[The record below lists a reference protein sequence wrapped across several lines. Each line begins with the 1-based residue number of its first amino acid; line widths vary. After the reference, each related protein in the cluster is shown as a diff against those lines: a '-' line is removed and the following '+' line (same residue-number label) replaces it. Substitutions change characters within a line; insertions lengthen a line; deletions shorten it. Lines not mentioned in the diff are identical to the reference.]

1 MRLNIHN
8 ETATL
13 KTVVF
18 GIPDSF
24 GGTPNLQDCY
34 DPKSKIYVA
43 SGDFPTQDDITLE
56 MESVADVFRK
66 YNVEVLRPKN
76 IENLNQIFARD
87 IGFVVGN
94 SFFVPNIIANR
105 EEESK
110 AILHIL
116 DQIDESDIVRMPSQ
130 TRTEGGDVMV
140 HNDYVFVG
148 YSKDEDFNTYTV
160 ARTNQ
165 AALDFLKENIKA
177 KKVIGFELNKS
188 DQDPYDNALHLDC
201 CFQPVGQNHAIV
213 HQEGF
218 KNKEDINL
226 LKEIFGQ
233 ENLIFVNK
241 KEMFEMYSN
250 VFSISEK
257 VVVSEKSFTSLNNK
271 LRSLGILVEEV
282 SYSEIAKMEGLLRCS
297 TLPIERL

>member
-43 SGDFPTQDDITLE
+43 SGEFPTQDDITLE

-66 YNVEVLRPKN
+66 YNVEMLRPKN

-94 SFFVPNIIANR
+94 TFFVPNIIADR

-148 YSKDEDFNTYTV
+148 YSKEEDFNTYTV

-226 LKEIFGQ
+226 LKDIFGE

-282 SYSEIAKMEGLLRCS
+282 PYSEIAKMEGLLRCS

>member
-1 MRLNIHN
+1 MLSV
-8 ETATL
+8 TA
-13 KTVVF
+13 
-18 GIPDSF
+18 
-24 GGTPNLQDCY
+24 
-34 DPKSKIYVA
+34 
-43 SGDFPTQDDITLE
+43 
-56 MESVADVFRK
+56 
-66 YNVEVLRPKN
+66 
-76 IENLNQIFARD
+76 
-87 IGFVVGN
+87 
-94 SFFVPNIIANR
+94 FFVPNIIADR

-148 YSKDEDFNTYTV
+148 YSKEEDFNTYTV

-188 DQDPYDNALHLDC
+188 DQDPYENALHLDC
-201 CFQPVGQNHAIV
+201 CFQPVGQKHAIV

-226 LKEIFGQ
+226 LKDIFGE

-282 SYSEIAKMEGLLRCS
+282 PYSEIAKMEGLLRCS

>member
-148 YSKDEDFNTYTV
+148 YSKEEDFNTYTV

>member
-43 SGDFPTQDDITLE
+43 SGEFPSQDDITLE

-76 IENLNQIFARD
+76 IENLNQIFTRD

-94 SFFVPNIIANR
+94 SFFVPNIIADR

-148 YSKDEDFNTYTV
+148 YSKEEDFNTYTV

-226 LKEIFGQ
+226 LKDIFGE

-282 SYSEIAKMEGLLRCS
+282 PYSEIAKMEGLLRCS

>member
-94 SFFVPNIIANR
+94 SFFVPNIIADR

>member
-43 SGDFPTQDDITLE
+43 SGEFPSQDDITLE

-94 SFFVPNIIANR
+94 SFFVPNIIADR

-148 YSKDEDFNTYTV
+148 YSKEEDFNKYIV
-160 ARTNQ
+160 ARTNED
-165 AALDFLKENIKA
+165 ALDFLKENIKS

-201 CFQPVGQNHAIV
+201 CFQPVGKNHAIV

-226 LKEIFGQ
+226 LKDIFGE

-257 VVVSEKSFTSLNNK
+257 VVVSEKSFTTLNNK

-282 SYSEIAKMEGLLRCS
+282 TYSEIAKMEGLLRCS
-297 TLPIERL
+297 TLPLERL

>member
-43 SGDFPTQDDITLE
+43 SGEFPTQDDITLE
-56 MESVADVFRK
+56 MESVADVFFK

-94 SFFVPNIIANR
+94 SFFVPNIIADR

-148 YSKDEDFNTYTV
+148 YSKEEDFNTYTV

-226 LKEIFGQ
+226 LKDIFGE

-282 SYSEIAKMEGLLRCS
+282 PYSEIAKMEGLLRCS

>member
-43 SGDFPTQDDITLE
+43 SGEFPTQDDITLE
-56 MESVADVFRK
+56 MESVADVFFK

-94 SFFVPNIIANR
+94 TFFVPNIIADR

-148 YSKDEDFNTYTV
+148 YSKEEDFNTYTV

-177 KKVIGFELNKS
+177 KKVIGFELDKS

-226 LKEIFGQ
+226 LKDIFGE

-282 SYSEIAKMEGLLRCS
+282 PYSEIAKMEGLLRCS

>member
-43 SGDFPTQDDITLE
+43 SGEFPTQDDITLE

-94 SFFVPNIIANR
+94 TFFVPNIIADR

-148 YSKDEDFNTYTV
+148 YSKEEDFNTYTV

-226 LKEIFGQ
+226 LKDIFGE

-282 SYSEIAKMEGLLRCS
+282 PYSEIAKMEGLLRCS

>member
-94 SFFVPNIIANR
+94 SFFVPNIIVDR

-226 LKEIFGQ
+226 LKDIFGE

>member
-43 SGDFPTQDDITLE
+43 SGGFPSQDDITLE
-56 MESVADVFRK
+56 MESVAAVFRK
-66 YNVEVLRPKN
+66 HNVEVLRPKN

-94 SFFVPNIIANR
+94 SFFVPNIIADR

-148 YSKDEDFNTYTV
+148 YSKEEDFNKYIV
-160 ARTNQ
+160 ARTNED
-165 AALDFLKENIKA
+165 ALDFLKENIKS

-201 CFQPVGQNHAIV
+201 CFQPVGKNHAIV

-226 LKEIFGQ
+226 LKDIFGE

-282 SYSEIAKMEGLLRCS
+282 PYSEIAKMEGLLRCS

>member
-94 SFFVPNIIANR
+94 SFFVPNIIADR

-148 YSKDEDFNTYTV
+148 YSKEEDFNTYTV

-226 LKEIFGQ
+226 LKDIFGE

>member
-87 IGFVVGN
+87 IGFVVGKT
-94 SFFVPNIIANR
+94 FFVPNIIADR

-148 YSKDEDFNTYTV
+148 YSKEEDFNTYTV

>member
-1 MRLNIHN
+1 MRLNIN
-8 ETATL
+8 SETATL

-24 GGTPNLQDCY
+24 GGTPKLEDCY
-34 DPKSKIYVA
+34 DPKSKLYVT
-43 SGDFPTQDDITLE
+43 SGQFPSQEDIELE
-56 MESVADVFRK
+56 MESVAEVFRK
-66 YNVEVLRPKN
+66 YNVNMLRPEN
-76 IENLNQIFARD
+76 IKNLNQIFTRD
-87 IGFVVGN
+87 IGFVIGN
-94 SFFVPNIIANR
+94 SFFVPNIIEDR
-105 EEESK
+105 EQETK
-110 AILHIL
+110 AIRHIL
-116 DQIDESDIVRMPSQ
+116 DQINQSDIIRMPTN

-140 HNDYVFVG
+140 HHDYVFVG
-148 YSKDEDFNTYTV
+148 YSKKEDFDKYTV

-165 AALDFLKENIKA
+165 DALDFLKENIEA

-188 DQDPYDNALHLDC
+188 DVDPYENALHLDC
-201 CFQPVGQNHAIV
+201 CFQPVGQKHAII

-218 KNKEDINL
+218 KNIEDINL
-226 LKEIFGQ
+226 LKDIFGE

-241 KEMFEMYSN
+241 KEMYEMQSN

-257 VVVSEKSFTSLNNK
+257 VVVSEKSFISLNNK

-282 SYSEIAKMEGLLRCS
+282 PYSEIAKMEGLLRCS

>member
-43 SGDFPTQDDITLE
+43 SGEFPSQDDITLE

-66 YNVEVLRPKN
+66 YNVEVLSPKN
-76 IENLNQIFARD
+76 LDNLNQIFTRD

-94 SFFVPNIIANR
+94 SFFVPNIIADR

-148 YSKDEDFNTYTV
+148 YSKEEDFNTYTV

-201 CFQPVGQNHAIV
+201 CFQPVGQKHAIV

-226 LKEIFGQ
+226 LKDIFGK

-282 SYSEIAKMEGLLRCS
+282 PYSEIAKMEGLLRCS

>member
-34 DPKSKIYVA
+34 GPKSKIYVA
-43 SGDFPTQDDITLE
+43 SGEFPSQDDITLE
-56 MESVADVFRK
+56 MESVAAVFRK
-66 YNVEVLRPKN
+66 HNVEVLRPKN

-94 SFFVPNIIANR
+94 SFFVPNIIADR

-130 TRTEGGDVMV
+130 TRTEGRDVMI

-148 YSKDEDFNTYTV
+148 YSKEEDFNKYIV
-160 ARTNQ
+160 ARTNED
-165 AALDFLKENIKA
+165 ALDFLKENIKS

-188 DQDPYDNALHLDC
+188 DQNPYDKALHLDC
-201 CFQPVGQNHAIV
+201 CFQPVGKNHAIV

-226 LKEIFGQ
+226 LKDIFGE

-282 SYSEIAKMEGLLRCS
+282 PYSEIAKMEGLLRCS

>member
-94 SFFVPNIIANR
+94 SFFVPNIIADR

-116 DQIDESDIVRMPSQ
+116 DLIDESDIVRMPSQ

-148 YSKDEDFNTYTV
+148 YSKEEDFNTYTV

>member
-43 SGDFPTQDDITLE
+43 SGEFPTQDDITLE
-56 MESVADVFRK
+56 MESVADVFFK

-94 SFFVPNIIANR
+94 TFFVPNIIADR

-148 YSKDEDFNTYTV
+148 YSKEEDFNTYTV

-226 LKEIFGQ
+226 LKDIFGE

-282 SYSEIAKMEGLLRCS
+282 PYSEIAKMEGLLRCS

>member
-43 SGDFPTQDDITLE
+43 SGEFPSQDDITLE
-56 MESVADVFRK
+56 MESVAAVFRK
-66 YNVEVLRPKN
+66 HNVEVLRPKN

-94 SFFVPNIIANR
+94 SFFVPNIIADR

-148 YSKDEDFNTYTV
+148 YSKEEDFNKYIV
-160 ARTNQ
+160 ARTNED
-165 AALDFLKENIKA
+165 ALDFLKENIKS

-201 CFQPVGQNHAIV
+201 CFQPVGKNHAIV

-226 LKEIFGQ
+226 LKDIFGE

-282 SYSEIAKMEGLLRCS
+282 PYSEIAKMEGLLRCS

>member
-94 SFFVPNIIANR
+94 SFFVPNIIADR

-148 YSKDEDFNTYTV
+148 YSKEEDFNTYTV